1 MADPSNPNS
10 SFIPKRGP
18 VTRRV
23 TTASNQVYVFTL
35 ISYVLIFATL
45 LGTGATY
52 LYSEYVQSR
61 LSDEVGKLNVAIQGF
76 NDSDMKRVQDF
87 DERLQQAL
95 QRFDNGVSIVSI
107 FKILEE
113 ATIDTVK
120 IDSFSLTRQ
129 ADDKFLLS
137 TSMQTDSFDSTIFQ
151 RSVYKLDK
159 YEVNK
164 AVSSIDIGEVS
175 RSSVIDEFGGRPE
188 LVRVSF
194 SAELEV
200 PLSAVVYKEQNI
212 ASAASIEEMD
222 MVPVDEVVPVPAS
235 SPDSQTEEDLG
246 LEDVNQFDI

>member
-1 MADPSNPNS
+1 MA
-10 SFIPKRGP
+10 
-18 VTRRV
+18 
-23 TTASNQVYVFTL
+23 Y
-35 ISYVLIFATL
+35 L
-45 LGTGATY
+45 LFQF
-52 LYSEYVQSR
+52 L
-61 LSDEVGKLNVAIQGF
+61 
-76 NDSDMKRVQDF
+76 
-87 DERLQQAL
+87 
-95 QRFDNGVSIVSI
+95 
-107 FKILEE
+107 KILEE

-194 SAELEV
+194 FGGVRGATVL
-200 PLSAVVYKEQNI
+200 LWFYKEQNI